1 MKSVLCELCLQ
12 SLRTCVVLLLTL
24 NVILCFNLETR
35 LPIVKYG
42 RNGSYFGYSVAAHQ
56 SVEEVKLVKNSWLLV
71 GAPLDQNMQPNTT
84 KSGALWKCPLSSY
97 SDDCIEVITDGKRRI
112 PKSNMY
118 ELNIDRNELLPPQK
132 DEIKDNQWLGV
143 SVRSHREHGGKVIVC
158 AHRYIKKNVIY
169 YGRGLCYILNSD
181 LEVEMHYE
189 PCSGLETTK
198 PDEFS
203 FGYCQTGTSSAMLSW
218 GKDNMVIM
226 GSPGQHNW
234 AGNLFVVSVS
244 DEVLHR
250 DKTLYHAS
258 YDPPRTEKY
267 SMLGM
272 AVTGGEFFGGEQMA
286 YAAGAPRSN
295 GTGEVLLFSKS
306 FKTSNQP
313 DHGIL
318 EPRLVLTGEQIGS
331 SFGYELTTVDVNG
344 DKKPDL
350 VVGAPF
356 YFDKEG
362 GGAVYIYVNSG
373 QYCLNCQPPVRL
385 TGKTLESRFGIAI
398 ANLGDLNKD
407 GYEDIAVGA
416 PYQGNGVVYIY
427 LGSKNGITTEPSQI
441 IESESIPTPSG
452 EFLRTWGSSLSSG
465 VDMDN
470 NGYPDLLVGAYESGG
485 AVLLR
490 ARPIIQ
496 LATSLDPEFNLRN
509 IDPSKQGCP
518 VDPTAEQSCFTF
530 QTCVNIES
538 LNASSNSRR
547 NGKLILR
554 YKLEA
559 ETFVPT
565 QKFSR
570 IYFGPDKAAKLNIVE
585 EKIELKSG
593 ESRHCRL
600 QTAYVKENTKDIQ
613 SPIKMKLSYSLVQ
626 QEPSRIKPGSPLQSI
641 DEFPI
646 LDQTAAAR
654 VFHATFHKDCGSNDE
669 CESELH
675 VKAQLQLE
683 ESTEMVGSYELLL
696 GQHQEVLL
704 NVSTHNAG
712 ESAYEAQL
720 FIAHHPHLSYI
731 GLEGQR
737 GALCNPY
744 NTSLVVCALG
754 NPFKKNASS
763 HLKLRFDPQTLG
775 EEPELY
781 FTLWA
786 NSTSKDIGHE
796 KPLVL
801 KAIIVRKAELSL
813 IGTHRPEHV
822 FYGGLPPTKPPLYL
836 DEVGTRLTHTYQV
849 FNAGPWRLSSLH
861 ISVDWPYQVARQD
874 GKEGK
879 PLLYLEDV
887 PQVDGLGGGKC
898 IVHSEV
904 NPLNLYQRP
913 DSLELELTGNSSPSS
928 SHSRVKREKTPY
940 TVRPETY
947 TDPDGRKHKIVNMD
961 CLLGTARCFKITCD
975 VYNLYANHEATI
987 TIRARLFN
995 STLVE
1000 DYPHV
1005 DRVIIASRAKI
1016 DIPLSLF
1023 LHQKNLTD
1031 DETQVKT
1038 VAMKDLVQQSRP
1050 VWHII
1055 LLAILLGLLLLILLI
1070 LCLRRLGFFRRHRHP
1085 PPDPTLSGNLRTTY
1099 EDEDDD

>member
-1 MKSVLCELCLQ
+1 
-12 SLRTCVVLLLTL
+12 
-24 NVILCFNLETR
+24 
-35 LPIVKYG
+35 
-42 RNGSYFGYSVAAHQ
+42 
-56 SVEEVKLVKNSWLLV
+56 
-71 GAPLDQNMQPNTT
+71 
-84 KSGALWKCPLSSY
+84 
-97 SDDCIEVITDGKRRI
+97 
-112 PKSNMY
+112 
-118 ELNIDRNELLPPQK
+118 
-132 DEIKDNQWLGV
+132 
-143 SVRSHREHGGKVIVC
+143 
-158 AHRYIKKNVIY
+158 
-169 YGRGLCYILNSD
+169 
-181 LEVEMHYE
+181 
-189 PCSGLETTK
+189 
-198 PDEFS
+198 
-203 FGYCQTGTSSAMLSW
+203 
-218 GKDNMVIM
+218 
-226 GSPGQHNW
+226 
-234 AGNLFVVSVS
+234 
-244 DEVLHR
+244 
-250 DKTLYHAS
+250 
-258 YDPPRTEKY
+258 
-267 SMLGM
+267 M

-570 IYFGPDKAAKLNIVE
+570 IYFGPDKAAKWNIVE

-683 ESTEMVGSYELLL
+683 ERK
-696 GQHQEVLL
+696 H
-704 NVSTHNAG
+704 
-712 ESAYEAQL
+712 
-720 FIAHHPHLSYI
+720 
-731 GLEGQR
+731 
-737 GALCNPY
+737 
-744 NTSLVVCALG
+744 
-754 NPFKKNASS
+754 
-763 HLKLRFDPQTLG
+763 
-775 EEPELY
+775 
-781 FTLWA
+781 
-786 NSTSKDIGHE
+786 DI
-796 KPLVL
+796 
-801 KAIIVRKAELSL
+801 
-813 IGTHRPEHV
+813 
-822 FYGGLPPTKPPLYL
+822 
-836 DEVGTRLTHTYQV
+836 
-849 FNAGPWRLSSLH
+849 SSL
-861 ISVDWPYQVARQD
+861 
-874 GKEGK
+874 K
-879 PLLYLEDV
+879 
-887 PQVDGLGGGKC
+887 
-898 IVHSEV
+898 
-904 NPLNLYQRP
+904 
-913 DSLELELTGNSSPSS
+913 SLTLCWYPFQ
-928 SHSRVKREKTPY
+928 
-940 TVRPETY
+940 
-947 TDPDGRKHKIVNMD
+947 D